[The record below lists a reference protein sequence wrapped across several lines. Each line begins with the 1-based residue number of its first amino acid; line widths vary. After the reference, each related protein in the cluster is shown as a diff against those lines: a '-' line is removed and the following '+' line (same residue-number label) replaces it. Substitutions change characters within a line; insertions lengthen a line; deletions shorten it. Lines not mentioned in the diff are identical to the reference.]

1 MKISIIVPCYNA
13 AKYID
18 KCFDS
23 ICRQTIGMK
32 ALQVI
37 LVNDASSDDTL
48 QFLEKFQREYPESV
62 EVVDLK
68 ENHKQGGARNAGL
81 KHAKGE
87 YITFLDADDW
97 LDPSMCEKTYCT
109 AKENDADILQFPFI
123 HVLPETMITDTSAQ
137 YGFLDGTND
146 NIKRGILLGFFLTF
160 GSQNKLYKRQLLEET
175 QAAFLEGVVYEE
187 PYFVYPLLFMA
198 NRFYCMKEG
207 LYYYR
212 QTAPS
217 ITGIYMKKKK
227 TLYDHPYVQMELLKK
242 LAGEEAYIEKYY
254 AEIELHFLYSYY
266 METLYFAGKADA
278 DLEKTYFEKMQQ
290 NVRMLFPEYK
300 QNQYLKLQEFAG
312 LKNVLQSLDKSYTQE
327 ELTDYCKQV
336 VRIMGH

>member
-13 AKYID
+13 AKYIEE
-18 KCFDS
+18 CFDS

-32 ALQVI
+32 ELQVI

-62 EVVDLK
+62 VVVDLK

-81 KHAKGE
+81 KYAEGE

-97 LDPSMCEKTYCT
+97 LAPEMCEKTYHT
-109 AKENDADILQFPFI
+109 AKENDIDILQFPFV
-123 HVLPETMITDTSAQ
+123 HVFPEKMITDTSAQ
-137 YGFLDGTND
+137 YGLLDGNID
-146 NIKRGILLGFFLTF
+146 SIKRGILAGFFLTF
-160 GSQNKLYKRQLLEET
+160 GSQNKLYKRQLLEEAHA
-175 QAAFLEGVVYEE
+175 QFLEGVVYEE
-187 PYFVYPLLFMA
+187 PYFVYPLLFLA
-198 NRFYCMKEG
+198 KRFFCMKEG

-217 ITGIYMKKKK
+217 ITGIYMKRKK

-242 LAGEEAYIEKYY
+242 LVSEEKYIEKYY

-266 METLYFAGKADA
+266 METLYFAGNADA

-290 NVRMLFPEYK
+290 NVQMLFPEYK
-300 QNQYLKLQEFAG
+300 QNQYLNLQEFAG
-312 LKNVLQSLDKSYTQE
+312 LKRVLQSLDKRYTQE
-327 ELTDYCKQV
+327 ELADYCKQV